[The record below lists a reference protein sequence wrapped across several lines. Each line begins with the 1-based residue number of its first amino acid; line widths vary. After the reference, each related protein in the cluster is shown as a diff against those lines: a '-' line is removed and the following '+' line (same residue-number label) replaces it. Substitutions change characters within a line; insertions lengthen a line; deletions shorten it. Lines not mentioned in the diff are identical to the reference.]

1 MRLISDFVNDWLNI
15 LRDILSNYW
24 GYDTSGIDNEDLP
37 LLYFNAE
44 KRRPDAR
51 PRSVKE
57 SDAFRCPPDLHQGW
71 ENLRHLVVSGA
82 DLTAH
87 LSKLVGKLNNK
98 DSMLNDWG
106 VHHFHLG
113 ATMEGD
119 YIKRTGPLLFAMIT
133 EKYFYAI
140 GVYQHGSWADADI
153 VETLHRNWP
162 EVIQKY
168 EIENTLSIDRD
179 RSQSERM
186 ALRKKNINSFVTVAD
201 GTVYGPL
208 GGGMLSNGYNLQ
220 ARTQTDRQIAYLQ
233 ELEKALE
240 LRLPTV
246 KEELAKHGYAGQSEV
261 EAKLEITESQY
272 IANFPEF
279 GVAVEL
285 VSKA

>member
-1 MRLISDFVNDWLNI
+1 MRLKSDFVNDWLGI
-15 LRDILSNYW
+15 LRDILSNHW
-24 GYDTSGIDNEDLP
+24 GYDTSGINNEDLP

-51 PRSVKE
+51 PRSVEE
-57 SDAFRCPPDLHQGW
+57 SDAFSCPPNLQNGW
-71 ENLRHLVVSGA
+71 ENLRYQVESGA
-82 DLTAH
+82 DLTAY
-87 LSKLVGKLNNK
+87 LSKLVGKLSNK

-113 ATMEGD
+113 TTMEGD
-119 YIKRTGPLLFAMIT
+119 YVKRTGPLLFAMIT
-133 EKYFYAI
+133 EKYFYVI
-140 GVYQHGSWADADI
+140 GVYKHGSWADSDI

-168 EIENTLSIDRD
+168 EIQNMLSIDRD

-220 ARTQTDRQIAYLQ
+220 ARTQIDRQMTYLQ
-233 ELEKALE
+233 TLEKALE
-240 LRLPTV
+240 LKLPKV
-246 KEELAKHGYAGQSEV
+246 KEELIKRGYTNQSEV
-261 EAKLEITESQY
+261 EVKLEITESQY

-279 GVAVEL
+279 GLAVEL
-285 VSKA
+285 VIKK